1 MKALR
6 VLSYAINGRGMGHL
20 VRQLAILRWMRRYA
34 ELLGVRLE
42 PWVLSSSEADTL
54 ARREG
59 IPCIKIPSKSMIRD
73 AGLDPSS
80 TLGVMRGW
88 VLSAVA
94 NLQPD
99 LMLVDT
105 FPGGTFGELA
115 GVLEIPRRRVLVA
128 RPVQDWL
135 AQEAAFRS
143 MLPLYDR
150 VIVPEP
156 PEYVQENP
164 PFDRKESYVGPIL
177 IREREEL
184 QSREAARAALGLCG
198 RAVYLSLG
206 GGGDP
211 QATRILPTLVP
222 QLRAAGWEVV
232 VGAGPLYQGPELR
245 GPGIV
250 WLDRYVPVELFPAM
264 DAAVSAGGYNSFH
277 ELMYCGV
284 PTIFLPQ
291 PRLADDQAGRVQR
304 AVQAGAGRVA
314 RSLSE
319 VVGLLEQ
326 PGDAT
331 AARSLVPANGAREA
345 AARVLSLLLPPED
358 VSWAQRCLQPAL
370 LSGLEARGLS
380 GPSAMEL
387 LRVFGGLVPSEGRRQ
402 RELLEDHGILQPK
415 RGSALERLL
424 ALLDRHGPAA
434 GGDLPAPLLLSLC
447 TQLSR
452 RFPAASPAAV
462 ATSTERLLDACARFG
477 DWMGLLNLLRA
488 VPTQRAYTIDAFTD
502 DLLVFIG
509 TYSDIYE
516 ALRELA
522 AAEGNGRLPLAEI
535 LKSAR
540 RDLADG

>member
-1 MKALR
+1 MKTLR

-94 NLQPD
+94 TLQPD

-128 RPVQDWL
+128 RPVQDWI

-143 MLPLYDR
+143 LLPLYDR

-156 PEYVQENP
+156 PERVQHNP
-164 PFDRKESYVGPIL
+164 PFDRRESYVGPIL

-184 QSREAARAALGLCG
+184 QSREAARAALGLTG

-211 QATRILPTLVP
+211 QANRILPALVP

-277 ELMYCGV
+277 ELMYCGI
-284 PTIFLPQ
+284 PTVFLPQ

-304 AVQAGAGRVA
+304 A
-314 RSLSE
+314 
-319 VVGLLEQ
+319 
-326 PGDAT
+326 
-331 AARSLVPANGAREA
+331 
-345 AARVLSLLLPPED
+345 
-358 VSWAQRCLQPAL
+358 
-370 LSGLEARGLS
+370 
-380 GPSAMEL
+380 
-387 LRVFGGLVPSEGRRQ
+387 
-402 RELLEDHGILQPK
+402 
-415 RGSALERLL
+415 
-424 ALLDRHGPAA
+424 
-434 GGDLPAPLLLSLC
+434 
-447 TQLSR
+447 
-452 RFPAASPAAV
+452 
-462 ATSTERLLDACARFG
+462 
-477 DWMGLLNLLRA
+477 
-488 VPTQRAYTIDAFTD
+488 
-502 DLLVFIG
+502 
-509 TYSDIYE
+509 
-516 ALRELA
+516 
-522 AAEGNGRLPLAEI
+522 
-535 LKSAR
+535 
-540 RDLADG
+540 

>member
-1 MKALR
+1 M
-6 VLSYAINGRGMGHL
+6 LSYAINGRGMGHL

-34 ELLGVRLE
+34 ELLGVRLD

-59 IPCIKIPSKSMIRD
+59 IPCIKIPSKAMIRD

-80 TLGVMRGW
+80 TLGVMRAW

-94 NLQPD
+94 TLQPD

-135 AQEAAFRS
+135 AQEAAFRG
-143 MLPLYDR
+143 MLPHYDR

-156 PEYVQENP
+156 PARVQENP
-164 PFDRKESYVGPIL
+164 PFDRRENFVGPIL

-184 QSREAARAALGLCG
+184 QSREAARAALGLTG
-198 RAVYLSLG
+198 RSVYLSLG

-211 QATRILPTLVP
+211 QANRILPALVP

-277 ELMYCGV
+277 ELMYCGI
-284 PTIFLPQ
+284 PTVFLPQ

-304 AVQAGAGRVA
+304 AVEAGAGRVA
-314 RSLSE
+314 HKLSDII
-319 VVGLLEQ
+319 GLLEQ
-326 PGDAT
+326 PGNT
-331 AARSLVPANGAREA
+331 MAARGLVPENGAREA
-345 AARVLSLLLPPED
+345 AARTLSLLLPPED
-358 VSWAQRCLQPAL
+358 VAWAQRSLRPEL
-370 LSGLEARGLS
+370 LCGLEARGVHGS
-380 GPSAMEL
+380 TAMEL
-387 LRVFGGLVPSEGRRQ
+387 LRNFGGMVPSEGRRQ
-402 RELLEDHGILQPK
+402 REILEDHGVKAPK
-415 RGSALERLL
+415 RGSALDRLL
-424 ALLDRHGPAA
+424 SLLDRHGPSG
-434 GGDLPAPLLLSLC
+434 GGDLPAELLVSLC

-452 RFPAASPAAV
+452 RFPAAPPLEV
-462 ATSTERLLDACARFG
+462 ARSTEKLLDACARFG
-477 DWMGLLNLLRA
+477 DWMGLLSLLRA
-488 VPTQRAYTIDAFTD
+488 VPTQRAYTIEEFTG
-502 DLLVFIG
+502 DLIVFLG
-509 TYSDIYE
+509 TYKDIYE

-522 AAEGNGRLPLAEI
+522 AAEGNGQVAVAEI
-535 LKSAR
+535 LKSSR
-540 RDLADG
+540 RELPDG